1 MASLFFYVQNP
12 TEGGETVTKAE
23 GRRKRKREELKWVLL
38 PIPRRCQGCP
48 YPGTGFVCCGRDGSC
63 MRTDVERIV
72 LRQKR
77 EKRMGG

>member
-1 MASLFFYVQNP
+1 M
-12 TEGGETVTKAE
+12 
-23 GRRKRKREELKWVLL
+23 LL